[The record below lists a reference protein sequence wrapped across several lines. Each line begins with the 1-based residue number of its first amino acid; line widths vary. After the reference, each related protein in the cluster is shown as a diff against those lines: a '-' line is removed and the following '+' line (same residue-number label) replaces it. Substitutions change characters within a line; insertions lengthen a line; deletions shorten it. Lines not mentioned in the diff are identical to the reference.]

1 MRQDE
6 LERIEKV
13 KQGLA
18 VVANKRSDHGL
29 IAWAENE
36 GLATKVDRS
45 SKYGNPFVMKKE
57 SERDL
62 VCDRFEDERLP
73 LLDVSSLQG
82 RVLICWCYPKRCHGD
97 CLANAANQ
105 KEPTPKNSSNNVGQ
119 NKQVASTQM
128 HFDFSGNEKSLRAL
142 DR

>member
-29 IAWAENE
+29 IAWAEKE

-45 SKYGNPFVMKKE
+45 SKYGNPSSMEKQEGRRGNKM
-57 SERDL
+57 
-62 VCDRFEDERLP
+62 LP
-73 LLDVSSLQG
+73 QLSDIG
-82 RVLICWCYPKRCHGD
+82 I
-97 CLANAANQ
+97 
-105 KEPTPKNSSNNVGQ
+105 T
-119 NKQVASTQM
+119 
-128 HFDFSGNEKSLRAL
+128 NEKSLRAL